1 MKRDI
6 ELFRL
11 ILLKLEAMKP
21 SDYLKPIE
29 IDGYDQD
36 VVNYHTW
43 YLHEEGFIEAI
54 FIKADQAPF
63 GILNVIPKESKNVD
77 MNSLML
83 QEIQPFGRKCVRQ

>member
-36 VVNYHTW
+36 VVNYHT
-43 YLHEEGFIEAI
+43 LHR
-54 FIKADQAPF
+54 
-63 GILNVIPKESKNVD
+63 S
-77 MNSLML
+77 
-83 QEIQPFGRKCVRQ
+83 QELTRICS